1 METETEQLNNKI
13 KLLEEQNCNLQD
25 DEIKTNNI
33 LVEEPTMNRIFNR
46 CCLNGMKALPDNSV
60 DLICTDLPYGLTEC
74 KWDTPI
80 DLDEL
85 WRSYKRIIKPYGT
98 IILFAQQPFTSRLV
112 SSNYEMFKYSLVW
125 QKSKPGG
132 FAQAPYKFLTEHE
145 DILIFSNG
153 KTSMNALHKM
163 TYNPQGT
170 VPCNKIMKGKTG
182 CTEHRGNR
190 KTQDDYI
197 QTTTN
202 YPRSVL
208 KFGNAGKTKHPTQK
222 PLDLITYL
230 VRTFSN
236 ENDIVLDSCLGSG
249 TTVIACI
256 DSNRQFVGYELDK
269 KYFDVCVERIE
280 NNKKI

>member
-1 METETEQLNNKI
+1 
-13 KLLEEQNCNLQD
+13 
-25 DEIKTNNI
+25 
-33 LVEEPTMNRIFNR
+33 
-46 CCLNGMKALPDNSV
+46 
-60 DLICTDLPYGLTEC
+60 
-74 KWDTPI
+74 
-80 DLDEL
+80 
-85 WRSYKRIIKPYGT
+85 
-98 IILFAQQPFTSRLV
+98 
-112 SSNYEMFKYSLVW
+112 
-125 QKSKPGG
+125 
-132 FAQAPYKFLTEHE
+132 
-145 DILIFSNG
+145 
-153 KTSMNALHKM
+153 M

-182 CTEHRGNR
+182 ITEHRGNR
-190 KTQDDYI
+190 KTQDDYV

-208 KFGNAGKTKHPTQK
+208 KFGNEGKTKHPTQK

-280 NNKKI
+280 NTRKL